1 MNRRACPSSQLT
13 VTRLRTA
20 TGNQCNRINSRFGSW
35 SWDQPA
41 SAGIAGWEGRCGQT
55 CVSNLLA
62 NSPGGTRVTPQRVI
76 QTAWDV
82 TPGSLPSTVLRALR
96 RLAPMNG
103 RTYSLSENDENA
115 LSDATP
121 TNPIGCLVAWSPSTL
136 HWITP
141 VGTTSSHVFFNHWG
155 RQQSLTRDEF
165 SKRWG
170 FKNQNWTGAVS
181 TLLANLSPY
190 TAVV

>member
-1 MNRRACPSSQLT
+1 M
-13 VTRLRTA
+13 
-20 TGNQCNRINSRFGSW
+20 
-35 SWDQPA
+35 
-41 SAGIAGWEGRCGQT
+41 
-55 CVSNLLA
+55 SNLLA

-82 TPGSLPSTVLRALR
+82 TPGSLPSTILRALR

-181 TLLANLSPY
+181 TLLANLFPY